1 MGYIKKHKLSAFI
14 IFVYIVL
21 VVFAYFIYK
30 LFIGSSGK
38 AVYGNRLDGIEDVPI
53 TEEQK
58 DKLYDAVSNFDYV
71 LSVTRPYV
79 SGKIYKFVVTV
90 KDTAG
95 VIEGKNIADWL
106 ESTLT
111 PEQKAF
117 YDSELYVNKVYSCS
131 LEATGKVDEDG
142 NFIEPVTVKF
152 SSDLSKNDLI
162 LDYGLSNT
170 EEVSYNKE
178 QEFKITEDG
187 EYIIYG
193 YTRDRLEDLSCSIK
207 ITKVTAEDDK
217 TAIKTTVNS
226 NADQSYPLI
235 GYRKYG
241 TNYYSWTN

>member
-58 DKLYDAVSNFDYV
+58 EELYNKISELDYV
-71 LSVTRPYV
+71 LSVTKPYL
-79 SGKIYKFVVTV
+79 SGKIYKVVVTV
-90 KDTAG
+90 KDTASVDQG
-95 VIEGKNIADWL
+95 RYVANLL
-106 ESTLT
+106 EETIT
-111 PEQKAF
+111 PEQRAF
-117 YDSELYVNKVYSCS
+117 YDSEIYLNKYYSCS

-142 NFIEPVTVKF
+142 NFVEPVTVKF
-152 SSDLSKNDLI
+152 SDDLSKNDAVLE
-162 LDYGLSNT
+162 YGLSNT
-170 EEVSYNKE
+170 EELAYNKE
-178 QEFKITEDG
+178 QEYKISEDG

-193 YTRDRLEDLSCSIK
+193 FTRDSLENYSCSIK
-207 ITKVTAEDDK
+207 ITKVTAEDNQSVV
-217 TAIKTTVNS
+217 KTTVTS
-226 NADQSYPLI
+226 NMAQEYPII

-241 TNYYSWTN
+241 TNTYSWTK

>member
-58 DKLYDAVSNFDYV
+58 EDLYEKISNLDYV
-71 LSVTRPYV
+71 LKATKPYV
-79 SGKIYKFVVTV
+79 NGKIFKVVVTV
-90 KDTAG
+90 KDSASLLDG
-95 VIEGKNIADWL
+95 QNIASWT
-106 ESTLT
+106 ESVLT

-117 YDSELYVNKVYSCS
+117 YDSEVYVNKYFSCS
-131 LEATGKVDEDG
+131 LEATGKIDEDG
-142 NFIEPVTVKF
+142 NFVEPVTVKF
-152 SSDLSKNDLI
+152 TDDLSDNDLI
-162 LDYGLSNT
+162 LEYGLSDT
-170 EEVSYNKE
+170 EELNYNKK
-178 QEFKITEDG
+178 QEYKITEDG

-193 YTRDRLEDLSCSIK
+193 YTRDKLENYSCSIK
-207 ITKVTAEDDK
+207 ITKVTAEDDQSVVK
-217 TAIKTTVNS
+217 TKVTS
-226 NADQSYPLI
+226 NTAQDYPLI

-241 TNYYSWTN
+241 TDYYSWTK

>member
-58 DKLYDAVSNFDYV
+58 DSLYESISSLDYV
-71 LSVTRPYV
+71 LNVTRPYV
-79 SGKIYKFVVTV
+79 NGKIFKVIVTV
-90 KDTAG
+90 KDTAS
-95 VIEGKNIADWL
+95 VPEGQNIATL
-106 ESTLT
+106 TESVLT

-117 YDSELYVNKVYSCS
+117 YDSEVYVNKYYSCS

-142 NFIEPVTVKF
+142 NFVEPVTVKF
-152 SSDLSKNDLI
+152 SDDLSNNNLI
-162 LDYGLSNT
+162 LEYGLSDSE
-170 EEVSYNKE
+170 EEVYNKSKDY
-178 QEFKITEDG
+178 KITEDG

-193 YTRDRLEDLSCSIK
+193 YTRDKLENYSCSIK
-207 ITKVTAEDDK
+207 ITKVTAEDDQSVV
-217 TAIKTTVNS
+217 KTTVNS
-226 NADQSYPLI
+226 NMAQDYPLI

-241 TNYYSWTN
+241 TANYSWAN